1 MDFRKF
7 QITFLKMVDIF
18 GTPYLHSIKF
28 NQKIQKSI
36 LGGIISIFILGISLA
51 YFIYVINQ
59 WCTYQIL
66 PKTNNSMKV
75 EQFSEINL
83 QDDNPIIQ
91 ISYGKYSEQSLD
103 PFDTQNN
110 ILMPIG
116 IYFTDGKPQK
126 PFSLL
131 NNKQKSDVYPNKLLP
146 SLNKLSLVQ
155 NGNSNQDYKK
165 TTELVIMIAKCN
177 EEYLSEGG
185 KCATDQQI
193 EQFFATSVTYMD
205 FWINLKQFN
214 SQTQKFEVVRKQ
226 YYFWFESKSAQLSQI
241 MIKKAYLHVDK
252 GVLFNSYNDYNYI
265 QDTQIMMSTTTTKL
279 WAPLVS
285 GDTYLSLIFRLDPV
299 SIDVQLVY
307 PKLGEV
313 LAMVG
318 SIVNLLL
325 MVKYGAQYYN
335 ESLLENKLTDKII
348 RYYYSDF
355 EELKT
360 SQDFQTK
367 FYYNQ
372 LKKQA
377 KRKLIFHNI
386 LYELSRIQLFLF
398 NQFGRTSIENSHQ
411 LKFRFQ
417 DFKVDFEGEVFTAK
431 QQQTQLNLIAHEST
445 SNFMIISIPEKEKM
459 KNQRG
464 EKVHPEIRSS
474 LDQQSLS
481 QDK

>member
-7 QITFLKMVDIF
+7 QITILKLVDIF

-36 LGGIISIFILGISLA
+36 LGGITSILVLVISLA
-51 YFIYVINQ
+51 YFIYVIDQ
-59 WCTYQIL
+59 WISFQIL

-75 EQFSEINL
+75 EQYSDIHL
-83 QDDNPIIQ
+83 QDENPIIQ
-91 ISYGKYSEQSLD
+91 LSYGKYSEQKLD

-116 IYFTDGKPQK
+116 IQFIDGKPQK

-146 SLNKLSLVQ
+146 SLNTLTLVQ
-155 NGNSNQDYKK
+155 NGNSDQDFQK
-165 TTELVIMIAKCN
+165 TTELVIMITKCHQD
-177 EEYLSEGG
+177 YLTEGG
-185 KCATDQQI
+185 KCATDQ
-193 EQFFATSVTYMD
+193 EMEEFFATSVTYLD

-214 SQTQKFEVVRKQ
+214 FQTQKFEVVRKQ

-252 GVLFNSYNDYNYI
+252 GILFNSYSDYNYI
-265 QDTQIMMSTTTTKL
+265 QDTQIMISTTTSQL

-285 GDTYLSLIFRLDPV
+285 GETYLSLIFRLDPV
-299 SIDVQLVY
+299 SVDIQLVY
-307 PKLGEV
+307 PKLGEI
-313 LAMVG
+313 LATVG
-318 SIVNLLL
+318 SIVNLL
-325 MVKYGAQYYN
+325 MVVKYGAQYYN

-348 RYYYSDF
+348 KYYYSDF
-355 EELKT
+355 EDLKT
-360 SQDFQTK
+360 SQDKQTK
-367 FYYNQ
+367 IYYNQ

-377 KRKLIFHNI
+377 KKKLIFHNI

-398 NQFGRTSIENSHQ
+398 NQFGRTLIENSHQ
-411 LKFRFQ
+411 LKFKFQ
-417 DFKVDFEGEVFTAK
+417 DFKVDFEGDVFTAK

-445 SNFMIISIPEKEKM
+445 SNFMIISIPEKERTKL
-459 KNQRG
+459 QR
-464 EKVHPEIRSS
+464 EDKVHPEIRSS
-474 LDQQSLS
+474 MEQQSFRD
-481 QDK
+481 DK

>member
-7 QITFLKMVDIF
+7 QITILKLVDIF

-36 LGGIISIFILGISLA
+36 IGGITSIFVLVISLA
-51 YFIYVINQ
+51 YFIYVFNQ
-59 WCTYQIL
+59 WITFQIL

-75 EQFSEINL
+75 EQYSEIHL
-83 QDDNPIIQ
+83 QDENPIIQ
-91 ISYGKYSEQSLD
+91 LSYGKYSEQKLD

-116 IYFTDGKPQK
+116 IYFIDGKPQK

-146 SLNKLSLVQ
+146 SLNTLTLVQ
-155 NGNSNQDYKK
+155 NGNANQDYQK
-165 TTELVIMIAKCN
+165 TTELVIMITKCHQ
-177 EEYLSEGG
+177 EYLNDGG
-185 KCATDQQI
+185 KCATDQQM
-193 EQFFATSVTYMD
+193 EEFFATSVTYLD
-205 FWINLKQFN
+205 FWINLKQYNF
-214 SQTQKFEVVRKQ
+214 QTQQFEVVRKQ
-226 YYFWFESKSAQLSQI
+226 YYFWFESKSAQLTQI

-252 GVLFNSYNDYNYI
+252 GILFNSYSDYNYI

-279 WAPLVS
+279 WAPLIS
-285 GDTYLSLIFRLDPV
+285 GETYLSLIFRLDPV
-299 SIDVQLVY
+299 SIDIQLVY
-307 PKLGEV
+307 QKLGEV

-318 SIVNLLL
+318 SIVNLL
-325 MVKYGAQYYN
+325 MIVKYGAQFYN

-348 RYYYSDF
+348 KYYYSDF
-355 EELKT
+355 EELKA
-360 SQDFQTK
+360 SQDTQTK
-367 FYYNQ
+367 LYYNQ

-377 KRKLIFHNI
+377 KKKLIFHNI

-398 NQFGRTSIENSHQ
+398 NQYGRTQIENSHQ

-445 SNFMIISIPEKEKM
+445 SNFMLISIPEKDRT
-459 KNQRG
+459 KNQRDD
-464 EKVHPEIRSS
+464 KVHPEIRSS
-474 LDQQSLS
+474 MEQQSFRIE
-481 QDK
+481 K